1 MNSLN
6 KKIKYHIKGKRSLIS
21 LNSEINK
28 VIDIISNSIKK
39 EGGKIMFC
47 RNGGSAAD
55 AQHLVA
61 ELIVRL
67 NKKKEKALP
76 AISLALDT
84 STITAC
90 ANDLDYKYIF
100 SRALEGIGNKKDVL
114 VVISTSGNSKNIK
127 EVLLKANKMKIHSIG
142 LFGNNGGVCK
152 KFCDTNLIVKSKST
166 ETIQECHIFLGHY
179 ILGNVE
185 QNLSKLN

>member
-1 MNSLN
+1 MNKLH
-6 KKIKYHIKGKRSLIS
+6 KKIEYHIKIKKSLLKLNKEIS
-21 LNSEINK
+21 NSTK
-28 VIDIISNSIKK
+28 VITNSIKK
-39 EGGKIMFC
+39 GGKIMFC
-47 RNGGSAAD
+47 GNGGSAAD

-67 NKKKEKALP
+67 NIKNRKSLP

-90 ANDLDYKYIF
+90 ANDLQYKYIF
-100 SRALEGIGNKKDVL
+100 SRALEGLGNKKDVL
-114 VVISTSGNSKNIK
+114 VVLSTSGNSKNII
-127 EVLLKANKMKIHSIG
+127 EVLKTAKKMKIKTIG
-142 LFGNNGGVCK
+142 FLGNNGGSCRK
-152 KFCDTNLIVKSKST
+152 LCDTNLIVKSNST

-185 QNLSKLN
+185 KNISK